1 MPQELAALLGQSS
14 LLRDLPVAQLVKLA
28 SEGTPRVFRAREM
41 LYTDS
46 TGGSVFF
53 VQFGRVRLHLPT
65 PVGDMFVSLVRP
77 GELPGLE
84 QVFDVSP
91 HVTAIAL
98 DSCSTTVFPVV
109 AFKTL
114 LAENPEFGSRLST
127 RIHRIAVG
135 FMDRLADMAC
145 CSVQER
151 LLRFLIR
158 QAETYGIAAN
168 SGGTLIDIGLS
179 HLDLAASVGTSR
191 ETATTVLNSLKQD
204 GLLDIGRKTITLHD
218 IPRMRKLAR
227 MDPTPG

>member
-1 MPQELAALLGQSS
+1 MSQDLAALLGQSP
-14 LLRDLPVAQLVKLA
+14 LIRELPATNLAKLA
-28 SEGTPRVFRAREM
+28 SEGTPRVFRAREVI
-41 LYTDS
+41 YTDS

-53 VQFGRVRLHLPT
+53 LQFGRVRLHLPT
-65 PVGDMFVSLVRP
+65 PGGDMFIAMVRP

-84 QVFDVSP
+84 QVFDLSP
-91 HVTAIAL
+91 HVTAVAL
-98 DSCSTTVFPVV
+98 DTCNTTMFPVT

-114 LAENPEFGSRLST
+114 LTECPEFGMRLAT
-127 RIHRIAVG
+127 RIQVHAVY
-135 FMDRLADMAC
+135 FMDRMTDMAC

-151 LLRFLIR
+151 LVRFLVR
-158 QAETYGIAAN
+158 QAETYGVRSN

-218 IPRMRKLAR
+218 IPRLRRLAR
-227 MDPTPG
+227 MERPPL